1 MNIIIDLNVNGCWS
15 IFDWLMTNP
24 WWTWLRQTS
33 FEHYIKWMDPP
44 CDEELT
50 WSIRWPARH
59 IRRPNNFLC
68 LWNNM
73 QDQHLHN
80 IKILSELIFG
90 NFLKKGTKW
99 ILALNV
105 RFLFSNKHIYLSIY
119 IRGSVA
125 TVTLLID
132 NAGQFNI
139 WTLGGSVDATTRQH
153 PAVELAVLYP
163 IWSFFLKLDIKI
175 NSIPLSC
182 LSESELAAVFRSMN
196 VLMLCFKLRYK
207 EKNGVQ
213 RPNYVFIYFFV
224 SLPY

>member
-1 MNIIIDLNVNGCWS
+1 MKNSRDLSGGPRATSAGLIIFCAFEIICRTSTSTILKFWVSWS
-15 IFDWLMTNP
+15 LVI
-24 WWTWLRQTS
+24 
-33 FEHYIKWMDPP
+33 
-44 CDEELT
+44 
-50 WSIRWPARH
+50 
-59 IRRPNNFLC
+59 
-68 LWNNM
+68 
-73 QDQHLHN
+73 
-80 IKILSELIFG
+80 
-90 NFLKKGTKW
+90 FLKKGTKW